1 MSKKY
6 VSPSPFN
13 RDNVNVIQIVHER
26 LVPSHFPKYFEI
38 QKALKG
44 KKKKKKKKK
53 QIENS
58 FNKVN
63 YKNI

>member
-1 MSKKY
+1 M
-6 VSPSPFN
+6 V
-13 RDNVNVIQIVHER
+13 QIAHER
-26 LVPSHFPKYFEI
+26 LVPWHFPKYLEI

-44 KKKKKKKKK
+44 KKKK
-53 QIENS
+53 QTENS